1 MALTRLQVTNLS
13 NFYSTDLIASQLV
26 SVVLDVVHDV
36 VDTHLV
42 GVTRP
47 GVNRV
52 VEVVDHDAARGQS
65 VTGVHGD
72 VAVGLH
78 RVEALGEPKVIK
90 ISTLVWACLQ
100 NFF

>member
-1 MALTRLQVTNLS
+1 MALIKLQVTNLS
-13 NFYSTDLIASQLV
+13 NFYSTDLIASQFG
-26 SVVLDVVHDV
+26 SVVLNVVHDV
-36 VDTHLV
+36 VNTHLV
-42 GVTRP
+42 GVARS

-78 RVEALGEPKVIK
+78 RVEALGKPKVIQ
-90 ISTLVWACLQ
+90 ILTLVWGCLQ
-100 NFF
+100 NVF